1 VSAPQPLP
9 GGEWFERAKPAT
21 APDPAVDVNEQG
33 GRQSAVPYRCDLMPP
48 RAYLRVAEVLKKGA
62 HHGEENWRLITVREH
77 LNHALGH
84 VHLHMTGDTSEDH
97 LANASCRM
105 LMALEMQIVG
115 ATPKPKPDYSDAP

>member
-1 VSAPQPLP
+1 MSDTTTKLP
-9 GGEWFERAKPAT
+9 GGEWHQRLPPVTDSSIE
-21 APDPAVDVNEQG
+21 VNAQG

-62 HHGEENWRLITVREH
+62 HHGEENWRKITVKEH

-84 VHLHMTGDTSEDH
+84 IHLHLSGDTSEDH

-115 ATPKPKPDYSDAP
+115 DVPTKPDYSDAT